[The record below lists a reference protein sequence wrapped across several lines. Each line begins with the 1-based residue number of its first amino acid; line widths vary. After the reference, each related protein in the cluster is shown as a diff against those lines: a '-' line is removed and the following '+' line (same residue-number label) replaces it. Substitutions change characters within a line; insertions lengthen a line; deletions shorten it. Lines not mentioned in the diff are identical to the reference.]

1 MMSWNKKREVRLRYD
16 AEADGY
22 DELYTD
28 EQRMKY
34 ELALR
39 RIAYAGADRILDCG
53 CGTGVFLEKVV
64 GSVQFAVGVD
74 LSPKM
79 LERAKLRL
87 GQIPNVDLVC
97 ADIDSLPFSE
107 ATFGQVFMF
116 TVLPSD
122 TDWDNAISEAMR
134 VLRTDGIM
142 TLSIPK
148 KETSTKEVLRKL
160 RTNRLEQRELL
171 NEDTTLDY
179 VVVGKKARKS
189 VRKAG

>member
-142 TLSIPK
+142 TLSILK
-148 KETSTKEVLRKL
+148 KETSSKEVLRKI